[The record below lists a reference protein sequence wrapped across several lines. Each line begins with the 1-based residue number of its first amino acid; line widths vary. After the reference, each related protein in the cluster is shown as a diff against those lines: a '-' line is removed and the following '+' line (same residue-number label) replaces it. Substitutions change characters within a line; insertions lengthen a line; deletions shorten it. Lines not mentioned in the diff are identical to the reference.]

1 MRAEDVDTPAMI
13 VETDALEC
21 NLRRRAAAAASAG
34 ARLLPHAKMHK
45 CPALALRQVAPGVLF
60 SVAGATRTAIGA
72 KLRLIAGHVD
82 ATVNLHDWLV
92 CVRDGVAEAL
102 WPVSARGAMW

>member
-45 CPALALRQVAPGVLF
+45 CPALALRQVAPG
-60 SVAGATRTAIGA
+60 AIG
-72 KLRLIAGHVD
+72 
-82 ATVNLHDWLV
+82 V
-92 CVRDGVAEAL
+92 CCQKVRVAEAL